1 MTSALAQRRRT
12 LPGHEGVLLS
22 RPALYHP
29 CASTSVEHT
38 IWMCVC
44 CLLAIDIQSVQR
56 FNIFSCVTE
65 E

>member
-38 IWMCVC
+38 IWM
-44 CLLAIDIQSVQR
+44 
-56 FNIFSCVTE
+56 
-65 E
+65 